1 MVAVVGWVQRMTEV
15 VGARYDQYVDRARKR
30 SAKFDHLWR
39 MKERYADVL
48 AGRLAA
54 AIAYYAFFA
63 AYAMAMVAYAV
74 LVKVFSANA
83 DLVAEVDR
91 FLKLYL
97 PSIDTDQLKA
107 AATSVQWIGVIS
119 LVLAGIGWVDAWR
132 SSQRAIWGLDQ
143 HPGNFLVLRLTDLGM
158 LIALGLLIAVSLTV
172 IDGLD
177 TILNIIPESTGA
189 YWVKVAGYAVA
200 VLVNALIGFALV
212 TVLPRV
218 HMTPRRLLP
227 AVGIVGVGLTLLN
240 SVGRYFVQRT
250 ENNPAYVAVAAS
262 VGLLLYL
269 YLFNQVVLW
278 AVAYAAT
285 SGRGKVFD
293 LAWGRPRKHHLEWVP
308 PADLARAETTAE
320 LRTGIEAAAE
330 EAERA
335 AREDDAAER
344 AARQADADGGDTPAP
359 RRISAEPPAK
369 RPREAR

>member
-15 VGARYDQYVDRARKR
+15 VGARYDTLVDRARKR
-30 SAKFDHLWR
+30 SAAFDHLWR

-63 AYAMAMVAYAV
+63 AFALTMVAYAV

-83 DLVAEVDR
+83 ELVAEVDR
-91 FLKLYL
+91 FLVAYFPAVNTEQLRTSAG
-97 PSIDTDQLKA
+97 SIGTVGL
-107 AATSVQWIGVIS
+107 VS

-143 HPGNFLVLRLTDLGM
+143 HPGNFLVLRLTDFGM
-158 LIALGLLIAVSLTV
+158 LLALGLLMAVSLTA
-172 IDGLD
+172 IDGLVTLFD
-177 TILNIIPESTGA
+177 LLPGTSGA
-189 YWVKVAGYAVA
+189 FWVKVSAYAVTI
-200 VLVNALIGFALV
+200 LVNAMIGFALI

-227 AVGIVGVGLTLLN
+227 AIGIIAVGLTLLN
-240 SVGRYFVQRT
+240 EFGRYFVQRT

-269 YLFNQVVLW
+269 YLFNQIVLW
-278 AVAYAAT
+278 AVSYAAT
-285 SGRGKVFD
+285 SANGKVFD

-308 PADLARAETTAE
+308 PGDIAKAEADAVQAEAE
-320 LRTGIEAAAE
+320 DEAAD
-330 EAERA
+330 RA
-335 AREDDAAER
+335 ARLESADDSDAPDTRKTPEKHR
-344 AARQADADGGDTPAP
+344 KAR
-359 RRISAEPPAK
+359 
-369 RPREAR
+369 